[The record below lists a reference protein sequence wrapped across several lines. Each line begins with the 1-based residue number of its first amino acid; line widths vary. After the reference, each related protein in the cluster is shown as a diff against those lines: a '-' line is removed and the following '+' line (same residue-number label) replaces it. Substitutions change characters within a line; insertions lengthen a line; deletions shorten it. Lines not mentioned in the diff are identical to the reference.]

1 MLDGTKVTYS
11 AWVKLFTLH
20 AKGYKVL
27 HHIDGTASPKEND
40 PTYET
45 WVEIDSIVLQWIYGT
60 LADDILTRVLET
72 NTTARNAWLKIREI
86 FLNNKGVRAAALEQ
100 QFTNLTLSSCSSLDE
115 YCKKLKDLAE
125 QLGDVEHEVTESPL
139 VTQLVRGLPPEYDIT
154 ASLINQ
160 KSPGWDI
167 ATTMLDLE
175 RQRLEARQQ
184 SSTSNT
190 VLTAATGAN
199 SQPPNGSQPPGNPTS
214 QPTYYTRLEGQK
226 QFYRGT
232 SRGRGYC
239 GRNSRGRHFQPQI
252 HGPNQQPQWT
262 WNGQQQ

>member
-1 MLDGTKVTYS
+1 MGK
-11 AWVKLFTLH
+11 ALH
-20 AKGYKVL
+20 ASCKG
-27 HHIDGTASPKEND
+27 
-40 PTYET
+40 
-45 WVEIDSIVLQWIYGT
+45 LQN
-60 LADDILTRVLET
+60 DILTRVLET
-72 NTTARNAWLKIREI
+72 NTTTRNAWLKIREI

-214 QPTYYTRLEGQK
+214 QPTYYTRLEGQQ
-226 QFYRGT
+226 QFYKGR
-232 SRGRGYC
+232 SRGRGYR
-239 GRNSRGRHFQPQI
+239 GRNSRGRHFQP
-252 HGPNQQPQWT
+252 
-262 WNGQQQ
+262 